1 MPARRFRT
9 RLLLVFTIG
18 ALSLVLV
25 GAYGAYF
32 YRHLQSDLSKE
43 HQHSDELL
51 LLSRQI
57 ELHYTQ
63 QNLAWA
69 NILLRGEHPDEYHRY
84 LSEFYEHERHTRTQ
98 TQLLLEQLPKHERL
112 HSLVKQFLK
121 SLNELR
127 IQYREALQIYIS
139 ASAKHR
145 ATDQFLMAITLQPTE
160 MLMDIQ
166 DSIQEYHKNSV
177 QQIKSSA
184 RQEEIGVAVI
194 FVGVLVALVL
204 LILWYIDRN
213 YARPMMSAINT
224 ARQVAAGNMDK
235 RMHITTGG
243 EFGAF
248 TNAFNTML
256 EKLDNANK
264 ELETTITRLRNEIV
278 QREQVE
284 QELRIEQQALA
295 LANSELESFSYS
307 VSHDLRAPL
316 RAIAGFSSILQDDFR
331 DELEGEAQGY
341 LDRIRTA
348 TIRMGVLIDELLEL
362 SRVNRVE
369 FKSSEID
376 ISGLAQDV
384 IEELKATE
392 PERYVEVNIE
402 PGVVAHGDK
411 QLLHVAFTNLLGN
424 AWKFTRH
431 KTDARIDVGVLK
443 DSNETEYYVRDN
455 GIGFDPKYSKQLFQE
470 FQRLHSDNEFEGTG
484 IGLAT
489 VKRII
494 QRHNGRIWAES
505 EPGQGATFRFTLNT
519 NNNCKNG
526 SGVEQSKSTFS
537 E

>member
-1 MPARRFRT
+1 MPERRFRT
-9 RLLLVFTIG
+9 RLLRVFTVG
-18 ALSLVLV
+18 ALALVLV

-32 YRHLQSDLSKE
+32 YRHLQSELSKE

-69 NILLRGEHPDEYHRY
+69 NILLRGERPDEYHRY
-84 LSEFYEHERHTRTQ
+84 LSEFYEHERHTRAQ
-98 TQLLLEQLPKHERL
+98 TQLLIKQLPKHERL
-112 HSLVKQFLK
+112 HSLVKQFLQ

-127 IQYREALQIYIS
+127 IQYREALQIYNS
-139 ASAKHR
+139 APAKHR

-166 DSIQEYHKNSV
+166 DSIQEYHQKSV
-177 QQIKSSA
+177 HQIKTA
-184 RQEEIGVAVI
+184 AQQEEIGVAAI

-204 LILWYIDRN
+204 LILWFIDKN
-213 YARPMMSAINT
+213 YARPLMSAINT
-224 ARQVAAGNMDK
+224 ARQVADGNMDE
-235 RMHITTGG
+235 RMQITANG
-243 EFGAF
+243 EFSAF
-248 TNAFNTML
+248 ANAFNLML
-256 EKLDNANK
+256 ERLEKANK
-264 ELETTITRLRNEIV
+264 DLETTIVKLRNEIV
-278 QREQVE
+278 HREQVE
-284 QELRIEQQALA
+284 HELRIEQQALA

-316 RAIAGFSSILQDDFR
+316 RAIAGFSSILQDDYR
-331 DELEGEAQGY
+331 DRLEDEAQGY

-369 FKSSEID
+369 FKTIEID
-376 ISGLAQDV
+376 ISALVREVIDELAA
-384 IEELKATE
+384 IE
-392 PERYVEVNIE
+392 PERHVKVNIE
-402 PGVVAHGDK
+402 QGMVAHGDK
-411 QLLHVAFTNLLGN
+411 QLLHIAFANLLGN

-431 KTDARIDVGVLK
+431 KTNARIDVGVLK
-443 DSNETEYYVRDN
+443 NSKESEFYVRDN

-470 FQRLHSDNEFEGTG
+470 FQRLHSDNEFEGSG

-494 QRHNGRIWAES
+494 QRHNGRIWAEA
-505 EPGQGATFRFTLNT
+505 EPGQGATFRFTINVD
-519 NNNCKNG
+519 NNYING
-526 SGVEQSKSTFS
+526 
-537 E
+537 